1 MHKSGHFVKVYIVNC
16 MTTFKVAARLSMGV
30 SSKQCIFL
38 YVNSMKETVKNMLQ
52 QVSSLEQ
59 RIQR

>member
-1 MHKSGHFVKVYIVNC
+1 
-16 MTTFKVAARLSMGV
+16 MTTFKVAARLAMGV
-30 SSKQCIFL
+30 SSKQCISL
-38 YVNSMKETVKNMLQ
+38 YVNSMKETVKKLLQ